1 MFRDI
6 TKTVWLLSAISL
18 FADLASEMLYPVLPA
33 FLDGIGM
40 TAAGI
45 GLLEGAAALVA
56 GFGKAWFGSL
66 SDQMQRRNIF
76 VQLGYGLSAVAKPLM
91 GLLPT
96 LGPVFV
102 ARLADRVGKG
112 MRGGARDALLTAEAP
127 PEHRGKVF
135 GFHRSMDTVGA
146 VLGAGV
152 ALIWIATR
160 PTKINDL
167 FLIAAVPGLLS
178 IVCALL
184 LPKEPVIP
192 SKGLKPFKGIFQF
205 WGQSSMEYRRIL
217 LGGLLF
223 ALLNSSDL
231 LLLLKAGES
240 GLSLEGVIGLYL
252 IYNVVYVVASYP
264 LGGLADKIGFKPVY
278 IASILIYGISYIA
291 MGWAN
296 GWWEHAAVFAVYGC
310 FTAAN
315 ESVTKAWLSVN
326 CGKEQ
331 KATAM
336 GLFDFSETLA
346 KFVAS
351 PLLGLLWVA
360 ISPSLA
366 FGIVGAVAVVLA
378 GGMLALLPGKA
389 GK

>member
-1 MFRDI
+1 MFRYI

-66 SDQMQRRNIF
+66 SDQLQRRNLF
-76 VQLGYGLSAVAKPLM
+76 VLLGYGLSAVAKPVM

-96 LGPVFV
+96 LGPVFA
-102 ARLADRVGKG
+102 ARLSDRVGKG

-146 VLGAGV
+146 VLGAAV
-152 ALIWIATR
+152 ALAWILAW
-160 PTKINDL
+160 PTQLDDL
-167 FLIAAVPGLLS
+167 FLVAAIPGLLS
-178 IVCALL
+178 ILFALL
-184 LPKEPVIP
+184 LPREPVIP
-192 SKGLKPFKGIFQF
+192 SKGIKPFKGIFRF
-205 WGQSSMEYRRIL
+205 WGASSQDYRRIL
-217 LGGLLF
+217 LGGVLF
-223 ALLNSSDL
+223 ALLNSSDI

-240 GLSLEGVIGLYL
+240 GLSLEAVIGLYL
-252 IYNVVYVVASYP
+252 IYNVVYVLASYP

-278 IASILIYGISYIA
+278 IASVLVYGVSYLA
-291 MGWAN
+291 MGWAS

-315 ESVTKAWLSVN
+315 EGVTKAWLSLH

-331 KATAM
+331 KATAI

-351 PLLGLLWVA
+351 PLLGLIWVA
-360 ISPSLA
+360 VSPAWA
-366 FGIVGAVAVVLA
+366 FGGVGVAALLLAVALIAVL
-378 GGMLALLPGKA
+378 PRPRS
-389 GK
+389 